1 MDNSTGLELSGINGS
16 NPLGFLAALGVLRSL
31 ALANPEWRPK
41 LSWVAKDAWHPMLHF
56 QDVISQDKLLANLN
70 DFLSEAPGKEA
81 LELGDNIK
89 FTPAI
94 FHRAATEAFAV
105 AKLENQEA
113 LRFYAAFGSEA
124 AEKDGLIKD
133 TDLRTMSGAGHQHFL
148 KFMRDLI
155 EITEYEHLRKALFLP
170 WSRDDPQ
177 PSLRWDQADD
187 RRYALRWREPSSD
200 PIRTVR
206 GANRLAIE
214 ALPLFTTVAQG
225 SQLNT
230 VGFKGSG
237 SKTTYWTWPI
247 WELPSDLDT
256 VRSLLSLKSL
266 QTDSPDR
273 RNLQAMG
280 IGEIYR
286 SQRLT
291 IGKYRNFTPA
301 MPV

>member
-1 MDNSTGLELSGINGS
+1 MNDSTGLELSGIDGS

-31 ALANPEWRPK
+31 TLAKPQWRPK
-41 LSWVAKDAWHPMLHF
+41 LAWEVKDVWRPVLYF
-56 QDVISQDKLLANLN
+56 QDIVSKDKLLDELN
-70 DFLSEAPGKEA
+70 DFLSDAPGKEA
-81 LELGDNIK
+81 LELGDDIK
-89 FTPAI
+89 FTPEF
-94 FHRAATEAFAV
+94 FHSAVIGAFSA

-124 AEKDGLIKD
+124 TEKDGLIKD

-155 EITEYEHLRKALFLP
+155 ENTEYEHLRKALFFP
-170 WSRDDPQ
+170 WSWDDPQ
-177 PSLRWDQADD
+177 PSLRWDQTDD

-225 SQLNT
+225 SHLNT

-256 VRSLLSLKSL
+256 VRSLLSLQSL

-273 RNLQAMG
+273 KKLQAMG